1 MRRLMLLRHAKTESD
16 APSGEDIDRCL
27 DERGRGDAAAVGA
40 WMAARRLS
48 AERVLVSTAA
58 RARQTWDIVA
68 PLLGRAPA
76 EAIALPALYLAEP
89 ADILRAVHGTAADIG
104 SLLVIG
110 HNPGLHELALMLSGD
125 GAGDARAQLAGNL
138 PTCGLAVI
146 DFAITDW
153 RDAAF
158 QRGRLEHFVSPKRL
172 KLTSSG
178 D

>member
-27 DERGRGDAAAVGA
+27 DERGRDDAAAIGA
-40 WMAARRLS
+40 WMAARRLN
-48 AERVLVSTAA
+48 ADGVLVSTAV

-68 PLLGRAPA
+68 PLLGDAPA
-76 EAIALPALYLAEP
+76 DAVALPALYLAEP
-89 ADILRAVHGTAADIG
+89 ADILRTIHCTAADVG
-104 SLLVIG
+104 RLLVIG

-125 GAGDARAQLAGNL
+125 GAGDARARLHGNL

-146 DFAITDW
+146 DFDIADW

-172 KLTSSG
+172 RLASSG

>member
-1 MRRLMLLRHAKTESD
+1 MRRLLLLRHAKTERDSATGRDRDRALD
-16 APSGEDIDRCL
+16 A
-27 DERGRGDAAAVGA
+27 RGRDDAAEIGA
-40 WMAARRLS
+40 FMMRQPHPA
-48 AERVLVSTAA
+48 RVLVSTAA
-58 RARQTWDIVA
+58 RARETWD
-68 PLLGRAPA
+68 L
-76 EAIALPALYLAEP
+76 LPAALRSIPVEHRDDLYGAETGDLL
-89 ADILRAVHGTAADIG
+89 DIIRTVDGDPDT
-104 SLLVIG
+104 LLVVA